1 MSAKKKNTKA
11 QKSFDEATRFMD
23 NAKKELG
30 LAKKDGKFYED
41 IKHVQGACGFAY
53 LAVLKAVDG
62 IFILREIPRPHKKGR
77 RSIDYYTDGMS
88 NIDKKMLN
96 HLNNAYSMLHLYGY
110 YDGYNNV
117 QAILSGFEDAE
128 FIIEKLK
135 QML

>member
-1 MSAKKKNTKA
+1 MKQEVNIKA
-11 QKSFDEATRFMD
+11 LKSFDEATRFMG
-23 NAKKELG
+23 NAKKELQ
-30 LAKKDGKFYED
+30 LAKKNGNAYED
-41 IKHVQGACGFAY
+41 IKHLQVACGTAY

-96 HLNNAYSMLHLYGY
+96 HLNNAYSMLQLYGY

-128 FIIEKLK
+128 FII
-135 QML
+135 